1 MSQAVRSQK
10 LVWEMWGDLR
20 VIAQKHQG
28 VNREKSPKTSCG
40 LNLASLAVFDC
51 PLKNHH
57 STLPALRSRMARCK
71 LCGKPSLLGLR
82 SLAWSVGSV
91 IREFFNVLRQLR
103 EMYPIRYI
111 HIFGSSA
118 LLPAPKCKQAGARCV
133 CNKVQAYAGMTAKLI
148 FLNLNTSSSA
158 S

>member
-10 LVWEMWGDLR
+10 LLWEMWGDLR

-91 IREFFNVLRQLR
+91 VREFFKFLRQLR
-103 EMYPIRYI
+103 EMYPRYI
-111 HIFGSSA
+111 HVLAPALCCLHQSA
-118 LLPAPKCKQAGARCV
+118 GRRALDVFATKFKPMQG
-133 CNKVQAYAGMTAKLI
+133 
-148 FLNLNTSSSA
+148 
-158 S
+158 

>member
-1 MSQAVRSQK
+1 MSKVIGCQVPK
-10 LVWEMWGDLR
+10 TGVGIWGDLR

-40 LNLASLAVFDC
+40 LNLASPAVFDC

-57 STLPALRSRMARCK
+57 STLPALRIQMARCK

-103 EMYPIRYI
+103 EMYPRYI

-118 LLPAPKCKQAGARCV
+118 LLPAPKCRQAGV
-133 CNKVQAYAGMTAKLI
+133 AGMTAKLI